1 MEPKQNETL
10 GESWPPTEGDI
21 LRIAADNGGV
31 CTRVVVTSGGCPAR
45 MVAGQIPTYV
55 MSPEFIAPLVDR
67 GLLSG
72 DERAGFNWEATVFT
86 LTDRGQAAVDLMGS
100 A

>member
-1 MEPKQNETL
+1 MTKKPM
-10 GESWPPTEGDI
+10 GESWPPTEDDI
-21 LRIAADNGGV
+21 LRVAADNGGV
-31 CTRVVVTSGGCPAR
+31 CTGVVVTSGGCPAR
-45 MVAGQIPTYV
+45 VVAGQIPTYI
-55 MSPEFIAPLVDR
+55 MSPEFLAPLVDK

-86 LTDRGQAAVDLMGS
+86 LTDQGRAAVEIMES